1 MKKLSLIGTMA
12 MALAF
17 GLAACD
23 DSTSNAEGTNG
34 ENSVP
39 GGNGG
44 SASGADP
51 ATAVSELYARTD
63 LTQLDPT
70 CGSGAACD
78 FCTEQCYEYK
88 SAGCDGFDGSQDVW
102 EYSWRYK
109 TYYRGY
115 GDPNKYDLLTNAG
128 SGRIEFHGDQVVETL
143 ATMEQLV
150 GEDCEPR
157 DPNVEDLGGMR
168 IETTYSC
175 ENGARK
181 IVEKTTYTATKEQ
194 FIAQYNEMKTLGF
207 ESRCDFSID
216 K

>member
-34 ENSVP
+34 GN

-63 LTQLDPT
+63 LTQLDPN
-70 CGSGAACD
+70 CGSGQDCG
-78 FCTEQCYEYK
+78 FCTEMCLDYK
-88 SAGCDGFDGSQDVW
+88 SASCDGFDASQDAW
-102 EYSWRYK
+102 DYSWRYK

-128 SGRIEFHGDQVVETL
+128 SGRIEFNGDQMIETI
-143 ATMEQLV
+143 ATMEQKLD
-150 GEDCEPR
+150 GECEAR
-157 DPNVEDLGGMR
+157 DPEVEEIEGMR

-175 ENGARK
+175 ENGALK
-181 IVEKTTYTATKEQ
+181 IVEKTTYSGVTKEQ
-194 FIAQYNEMKTLGF
+194 FLAQEAEMRASGYL
-207 ESRCDFSID
+207 ERCHTDID